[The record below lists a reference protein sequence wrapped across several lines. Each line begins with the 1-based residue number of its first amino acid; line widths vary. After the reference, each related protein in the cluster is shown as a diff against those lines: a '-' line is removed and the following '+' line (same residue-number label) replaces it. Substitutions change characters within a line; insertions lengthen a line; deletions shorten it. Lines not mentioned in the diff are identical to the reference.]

1 MSELVKCEG
10 DVEREIEVE
19 DVRENEGIDDY
30 LRIYLKFVTR
40 SIGFA

>member
-1 MSELVKCEG
+1 MSEVRGRC
-10 DVEREIEVE
+10 EREIEVE

-30 LRIYLKFVTR
+30 LRIYLKFVTW